1 MAFSFDYVKDLNRKK
16 TCFFNSL
23 NQTLL
28 QVPSPK
34 IFCSTVNSRFKKDP
48 KLQIYLPKAFI
59 SDNRFL
65 DSLYKS
71 FLDQTTLDLRKE
83 KWIFLNREF
92 TVIDLL
98 VFPQCN
104 VWLQYNNWYFD
115 EYFLPYIFTFSLRSQ
130 FLLFQVQ
137 DLQVMRHTF
146 EGVRVTGTFMLK
158 SVIVKKTPSM
168 AFSFDYIKD
177 FSIMGGRFD
186 RVSMWGF
193 KLENCDEFNA
203 LGQSR

>member
-1 MAFSFDYVKDLNRKK
+1 MRHTFEGVRVTGTFMLKSVIVKKTPSMAFSFDYVKDLNRKK

-71 FLDQTTLDLRKE
+71 FLDQTTLDLSKE

-92 TVIDLL
+92 TVID
-98 VFPQCN
+98 
-104 VWLQYNNWYFD
+104 
-115 EYFLPYIFTFSLRSQ
+115 
-130 FLLFQVQ
+130 
-137 DLQVMRHTF
+137 
-146 EGVRVTGTFMLK
+146 
-158 SVIVKKTPSM
+158 
-168 AFSFDYIKD
+168 
-177 FSIMGGRFD
+177 
-186 RVSMWGF
+186 
-193 KLENCDEFNA
+193 
-203 LGQSR
+203 